1 MHKFGFWG
9 WLIGAILHY
18 LIGGLLIFSG
28 AMKLAGPAP
37 AEVTEMLTKAGIIDD
52 LQLIAYGEMAAGLVL
67 ILPWTASLG
76 VLLVSSFWGG
86 TIVFHMTQN
95 DSYAFQSVL
104 LLVTWIGAFLRM
116 PEMFSSFSP
125 SLAKKD

>member
-9 WLIGAILHY
+9 WLIGAVLHY
-18 LIGGLLIFSG
+18 LIAGLLIFSG
-28 AMKLAGPAP
+28 AMKLAGPTP